1 MPHCLPVARS
11 ARSVAYGRPTSLLG
25 RSLSGVL
32 TRPSRWRLT
41 GSSPVRS
48 AVLHSM
54 VPPVVSLQLSGT
66 SRSLCGFPVPVARFV
81 SAVVTSTSLPRSKT
95 ADTQETLRL
104 AAAGGPTWTRHRSHQ
119 RKHAARLPGNTH
131 KTISDTPQNTPHT
144 ALAVAPGRG
153 RTTHRC
159 LDAGQHPTTG
169 ARRYGRTGAR
179 PRPQKQRPRYDH
191 PPPSTASTGPTRKK
205 GPNTVWSLTVWSPA
219 TLHARRYPHAP
230 PPRL

>member
-1 MPHCLPVARS
+1 M
-11 ARSVAYGRPTSLLG
+11 
-25 RSLSGVL
+25 
-32 TRPSRWRLT
+32 T

-104 AAAGGPTWTRHRSHQ
+104 AAAGGPTWARHRSHQ

-159 LDAGQHPTTG
+159 LDAAQHG
-169 ARRYGRTGAR
+169 ARARASGERGTGGRTVPNNRGATLR
-179 PRPQKQRPRYDH
+179 QDRRAAPSAETA
-191 PPPSTASTGPTRKK
+191 PPLR
-205 GPNTVWSLTVWSPA
+205 SPA
-219 TLHARRYPHAP
+219 PVYG
-230 PPRL
+230 